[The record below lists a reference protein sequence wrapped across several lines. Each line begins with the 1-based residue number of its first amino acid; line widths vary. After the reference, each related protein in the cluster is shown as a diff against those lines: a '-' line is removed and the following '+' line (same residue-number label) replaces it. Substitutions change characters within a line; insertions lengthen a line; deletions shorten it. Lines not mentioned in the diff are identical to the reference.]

1 MGMVLQALE
10 NGVYPPYSGDVM
22 KLFIAVLF
30 AFLLTGCMEREI
42 FTEIADPS
50 RIGHPPAEV
59 VLIDP
64 RGDVNSALKIDEN
77 SPTKIEV
84 YVHRA
89 ACSSASAKALGSDFD
104 GYVRITIFEEGKTIA
119 RAQMDYK
126 GEPSSEMIQH
136 LYDTLIKKLQWSN
149 Q

>member
-1 MGMVLQALE
+1 
-10 NGVYPPYSGDVM
+10 M
-22 KLFIAVLF
+22 KFLIPLLLLL
-30 AFLLTGCMEREI
+30 LLTGCTEREI
-42 FTEIADPS
+42 FSEIVDPS
-50 RIGHPPAEV
+50 RIGHPPAAV
-59 VLIDP
+59 VLLDP
-64 RGDVNSALKIDEN
+64 RGDVKTALKIDEE

-104 GYVRITIFEEGKTIA
+104 GYVRITIFEGGKTIA